1 MTLLKLQRKVEN
13 MALSGICIITSAVMF
28 AIGAWSRWWVIGAAT
43 PFTPSFISAGLFF
56 WVISTLVK

>member
-1 MTLLKLQRKVEN
+1 